1 MFKLTLAL
9 CVVAASAGYSCD
21 NSKNWINGMRY
32 SQIALTDGCRNG
44 ICNANPKYGGSN
56 SNTKALAYCKKTCNT
71 RSGCTGF
78 FFQQHNN
85 GHEIC
90 GFYSTALKGASR
102 HGHKA
107 GAVCK
112 KTTGSTDCKFTYQA
126 WTKCSKQCG
135 SGVQYRN
142 VKVSAYPTNGGAAC
156 PSSSTRVCNS
166 HKCGDCKFTYGTWT
180 KCSKACGSGVQYR
193 NVKVDTY
200 PAAGGKACPGP
211 STRVC
216 NSHKCKKQHCKFTY
230 KSWTPCSKAC
240 GNGVQY
246 RPVKVTK
253 YPKFGGDACP
263 NKATRVCNSFKC
275 SGNLAAKF
283 HAKHGGAPCK
293 STYCTYDGAHTEVFM
308 KTRDDFGNI
317 LKDHERWHCEHTTGM
332 KCMCTCA
339 KQLPCRLRH
348 HHKKTGYTKDF
359 KLCKPQ
365 A

>member
-1 MFKLTLAL
+1 MKLWLGRIATGAVFSQCRMLLFSISTSSLTLAL
-9 CVVAASAGYSCD
+9 CILAVATAG
-21 NSKNWINGMRY
+21 
-32 SQIALTDGCRNG
+32 
-44 ICNANPKYGGSN
+44 
-56 SNTKALAYCKKTCNT
+56 
-71 RSGCTGF
+71 
-78 FFQQHNN
+78 
-85 GHEIC
+85 
-90 GFYSTALKGASR
+90 
-102 HGHKA
+102 
-107 GAVCK
+107 
-112 KTTGSTDCKFTYQA
+112 DCKFTYQA
-126 WTKCSKQCG
+126 WTKCSKECG

-156 PSSSTRVCNS
+156 PTSSTRVCNS

-216 NSHKCKKQHCKFTY
+216 NSHKCKKVHCKFTY

-246 RPVKVTK
+246 RAVKVTK

-283 HAKHGGAPCK
+283 HAKHNGAPCK

-317 LKDHERWHCEHTTGM
+317 LKNHERWHCEHTTGT
-332 KCMCTCA
+332 KCLCTCA

-348 HHKKTGYTKDF
+348 HHKTGYTKDF
-359 KLCKPQ
+359 KMCKPL